1 MSDRVANQQ
10 QMIAAGLLMPSPLG
24 VDPWQAAQ
32 EVVDALV
39 AAGLLGRDPVT
50 RAEVVVVV
58 ESEVRR
64 ILGVGT

>member
-1 MSDRVANQQ
+1 MRKQTTEEMLVAVGDLSEG
-10 QMIAAGLLMPSPLG
+10 APP
-24 VDPWQAAQ
+24 DPWQAAQ

-58 ESEVRR
+58 ESEIRR
-64 ILGVGT
+64 ILGVT

>member
-1 MSDRVANQQ
+1 
-10 QMIAAGLLMPSPLG
+10 MIGPGMKVEDVGEIPS

-50 RAEVVVVV
+50 RAEVAAVV
-58 ESEVRR
+58 ESQIRR
-64 ILGVGT
+64 ILGVET